1 MSIVS
6 EMSGI
11 ALSCITAKR
20 LFKFINN
27 SLIADKLQSIVD
39 HLREQFSH
47 CHGGNCNSKRPMDS
61 VHSSIRIH
69 CIRDL
74 FCVPPKKDPETDSW
88 TIGGLSDRKRAS
100 FL

>member
-1 MSIVS
+1 MNIFA

-11 ALSCITAKR
+11 SSSCITAKR

-27 SLIADKLQSIVD
+27 SLIADNLQSIVD

-47 CHGGNCNSKRPMDS
+47 YHGGNCDSKRTMGPA
-61 VHSSIRIH
+61 HSSIRIH